1 MQPLPPSPSRPIQS
15 STVRWWKMLLLVL
28 IQFDISYYGSSEA
41 HTKVA
46 LEIDWD
52 RNHFFRSTVSLS
64 SHVGYCFC
72 FLSFTCEDFQINR
85 GRGRVRANS
94 GSHMRKGFISFQWTK
109 KKKES
114 ILNICSFLLHWC
126 KSAGLLCRDL
136 NEYSG
141 KKCRVCMKTVVPLR
155 CVITSL
161 FLWSCMMINAIIND
175 KWWI

>member
-94 GSHMRKGFISFQWTK
+94 GSHMRKSFISFQWTK
-109 KKKES
+109 KKKKKRINFKYLFFS
-114 ILNICSFLLHWC
+114 PPLVQV
-126 KSAGLLCRDL
+126 CRVVVQR
-136 NEYSG
+136 S
-141 KKCRVCMKTVVPLR
+141 KCRILWKKVPCLHENCRPSQMCHYILVPLE
-155 CVITSL
+155 L
-161 FLWSCMMINAIIND
+161 HDD
-175 KWWI
+175 KCNN